1 MNTKLSIIELDVLK
15 TLNSQEGATQR
26 EIAEMNGASL
36 GSVNS
41 AIVKLRELGYIS
53 NENALTDEAKELL
66 KGTKPQNAVIL
77 AAGFGMRMVPINTV
91 YPKAMLKVHGE
102 VLIERLIRQLHEAGI
117 TKIDVVVGFMK
128 ETSMV

>member
-36 GSVNS
+36 GSVNG
-41 AIVKLRELGYIS
+41 AIVKLRELGYVS
-53 NENALTDEAKELL
+53 TENALADKAKKLL

-77 AAGFGMRMVPINTV
+77 AAGFGM
-91 YPKAMLKVHGE
+91 
-102 VLIERLIRQLHEAGI
+102 
-117 TKIDVVVGFMK
+117 
-128 ETSMV
+128 SMV